1 MNGNGLYFREMENSW
16 WEHKAEKKCELI
28 ASCRGQNTI
37 KKPQNYAYFISSAPI
52 LDFTASESLTRKI
65 GSLGRV
71 NWAWKEARERNG
83 VPAGELGET
92 GLVKV
97 SIRSC

>member
-1 MNGNGLYFREMENSW
+1 MEMVYISEKWKIPGGNTGLKRNVNLLPLAGDKTPLKTS
-16 WEHKAEKKCELI
+16 K
-28 ASCRGQNTI
+28 
-37 KKPQNYAYFISSAPI
+37 YAYFISSAPI

-92 GLVKV
+92 GLVQ
-97 SIRSC
+97 SQH